1 MITNERTLRLASLN
15 GKLAEDERVNYTNIL
30 VGTDGTAL
38 MDKVFDE
45 CAYLARL
52 MGAMIHVA
60 YVLDV
65 TGFGAQSIDATWEE
79 RYVII
84 KSQALQILHVTR
96 EALVKRGVAEV
107 SITEVLLEGH
117 PTEEISAY
125 VTDHAIDLIVIG
137 THGRKG
143 LDRLL
148 IGSLTDK
155 IIRTATVPVL
165 VVPGT

>member
-1 MITNERTLRLASLN
+1 MR
-15 GKLAEDERVNYTNIL
+15 RVKYTNIL

-38 MDKVFDE
+38 MDAVFDE

-52 MGAMIHVA
+52 MGATIHVA
-60 YVLDV
+60 HVLDI
-65 TGFGAQSIDATWEE
+65 TRFGAQRIDATWEE
-79 RYVII
+79 TYVII
-84 KSQALQILHVTR
+84 KSEARRILEVAR
-96 EALVKRGVAEV
+96 EALVKRGVAEA
-107 SITEVLLEGH
+107 SITEILLEGH

-125 VTDHAIDLIVIG
+125 VQDHAIDLIVIG

-148 IGSLTDK
+148 IGNLTDK

-165 VVPGT
+165 VVHGT

>member
-1 MITNERTLRLASLN
+1 LITDERTLRLASLN
-15 GKLAEDERVNYTNIL
+15 GKLAEDEHVKYTNIL
-30 VGTDGTAL
+30 MGTDGTAL
-38 MDKVFDE
+38 MDAVFDE

-65 TGFGAQSIDATWEE
+65 TGFGAQPIDATWEE

-84 KSQALQILHVTR
+84 KSEARQILNVAR
-96 EALVKRGVAEV
+96 EALVKRGVAEA
-107 SITEVLLEGH
+107 SITEILLEGH

-125 VTDHAIDLIVIG
+125 VNDHEIDLIVIG

-165 VVPGT
+165 VVHWM

>member
-1 MITNERTLRLASLN
+1 V
-15 GKLAEDERVNYTNIL
+15 KYTNIL

-38 MDKVFDE
+38 MDAVFDE

-52 MGAMIHVA
+52 MEANIHVA

-65 TGFGAQSIDATWEE
+65 TDFGAQSIDATWEE

-84 KSQALQILHVTR
+84 KSQATQILNVAR
-96 EALVKRGVAEV
+96 EVLVKRGVAEA
-107 SITEVLLEGH
+107 SITEILLEGR
-117 PTEEISAY
+117 PNEEISAY
-125 VTDHAIDLIVIG
+125 VKDHAIDLIVIG

-165 VVPGT
+165 VVRGA